1 MTMGLLDLPAP
12 VFGAIEAAVADHAP
26 PLLRLGLWAAVAALA
41 SIELYRLLS
50 PQRRINAAMRRLQQA
65 QRALAGFDGE
75 FNEALPLMGRMLR
88 ASGLRLA
95 LVFPAAIAAS
105 LPILAL
111 LVWLDG
117 AYGARFP
124 DAGQPVAV
132 HARPGGLEARW
143 EGAAS
148 GAAGSVVVTDAS
160 RRPVVQA
167 EVAAPVPT
175 IHKWKWW
182 NALIGNPAGYLPQ
195 EAPVDRIDIELPRL
209 EVLSLGPAWMR
220 GWEVP
225 FFALFLTFALVAK
238 WARKV
243 V

>member
-1 MTMGLLDLPAP
+1 MTTGLLDLPAP
-12 VFGAIEAAVADHAP
+12 LFGAIESAAAEHAP

-50 PQRRINAAMRRLQQA
+50 PQRRINAAMQRLRQA
-65 QRALAGFDGE
+65 QVALAGFDGE
-75 FNEALPLMGRMLR
+75 FTDAVPLMGRMLR
-88 ASGLRLA
+88 ASGHRLL

-124 DAGQPVAV
+124 DPGQPVAV
-132 HARPGGLEARW
+132 HARPSGLDARLEAADA
-143 EGAAS
+143 GAPV
-148 GAAGSVVVTDAS
+148 VVVTDAS
-160 RRPVVQA
+160 RQPVVQA
-167 EVAAPVPT
+167 QLPAPVPT
-175 IHKWKWW
+175 IHKWQWW
-182 NALIGNPAGYLPQ
+182 NALIGNPAGYLPK
-195 EAPVDRIDIELPRL
+195 EAPVDRIDIELPRV
-209 EVLSLGPAWMR
+209 EVLTIGPSWMR

-225 FFALFLTFALVAK
+225 FFALFLVFALLVK

>member
-1 MTMGLLDLPAP
+1 MTTGLLDLPAP
-12 VFGAIEAAVADHAP
+12 VFGAIESAVAEHVP

-50 PQRRINAAMRRLQQA
+50 PQRRINAAMQRLRQA
-65 QRALAGFDGE
+65 QLALAGFDGE
-75 FNEALPLMGRMLR
+75 FNEAVPLMGRMLR
-88 ASGLRLA
+88 ASGQRLL
-95 LVFPAAIAAS
+95 LVFPAAIGAS

-124 DAGQPVAV
+124 DPGQPVAV
-132 HARPGGLEARW
+132 HARPGGLDARLEAA
-143 EGAAS
+143 E
-148 GAAGSVVVTDAS
+148 AGTPVVVVTDAS
-160 RRPVVQA
+160 RQPVVQA
-167 EVAAPVPT
+167 QLPAPVPT
-175 IHKWKWW
+175 IHKWQWW
-182 NALIGNPAGYLPQ
+182 NTLIGNPAGYLPK
-195 EAPVDRIDIELPRL
+195 EAPVDRIDIELPRV
-209 EVLSLGPAWMR
+209 EVLDVGPSWMR

-225 FFALFLTFALVAK
+225 FFALFLVFALVAK

>member
-1 MTMGLLDLPAP
+1 MSLGLLDLPAP
-12 VFGAIEAAVADHAP
+12 LFGAVEGWLAGLVP

-50 PQRRINAAMRRLQQA
+50 PQRRISRVAEELRESQA
-65 QRALAGFDGE
+65 VLAGFDGE
-75 FNEALPLMGRMLR
+75 FREAVPLMGRVLK
-88 ASGLRLA
+88 ASGRRLA

-124 DAGQPVAV
+124 DPGEPVAV
-132 HARPGGLEARW
+132 RAEPSGFDARW
-143 EGAAS
+143 TGLTETGA
-148 GAAGSVVVTDAS
+148 GAVVVSDGNGAVANAA
-160 RRPVVQA
+160 VV
-167 EVAAPVPT
+167 APVST
-175 IHKWKWW
+175 IHKWRWW
-182 NALIGNPAGYLPQ
+182 NTLIANPAGYLPD
-195 EAPVDRIDIELPRL
+195 EAPVDRIDIALPRH
-209 EVLSLGPAWMR
+209 EVIGFGPSWAR
-220 GWEVP
+220 RWEAP
-225 FFALFLTFALVAK
+225 FFVLFLVFALALK

>member
-12 VFGAIEAAVADHAP
+12 LFSAVEAALADYAP
-26 PLLRLGLWAAVAALA
+26 PLLRLVLWAAVAAFA

-50 PQRRINAAMRRLQQA
+50 PQRRITAAATDLRQA
-65 QRALAGFDGE
+65 QHALAGFDGE
-75 FNEALPLMGRMLR
+75 FQDAMPLMGRMLR
-88 ASGLRLA
+88 ASGRRLM
-95 LVFPAAIAAS
+95 LVFPGAVAAS

-117 AYGARFP
+117 AYGPRFP
-124 DAGQPVAV
+124 DPGEPVAV
-132 HARPGGLEARW
+132 HAEPSQLNAQWLGLDDSQI
-143 EGAAS
+143 GA
-148 GAAGSVVVTDAS
+148 VVVTDGT
-160 RRPVVQA
+160 R
-167 EVAAPVPT
+167 EVIHAAISAPVST

-182 NALIGNPAGYLPQ
+182 NTLIGNPAGYLPT
-195 EAPVDRIDIELPRL
+195 EAPVERINIELPRN
-209 EVLSLGPAWMR
+209 EVLSVGPSWAR

-225 FFALFLTFALVAK
+225 FFLLFLVFALAVK